1 MILKTLS
8 LKKKKQ
14 LLKFVLQEIAFLE
27 NISEDEI
34 F

>member
-8 LKKKKQ
+8 LKTKKQ